1 MSGPMLLSLL
11 FPPVCPGCGLL
22 LRAGVCPT
30 LPLCRGCAREHV
42 MLPPDAIERD
52 AIWAVHAYAGP
63 LLRAL
68 ARLKFHGQ
76 PAWAGPLGAVLSA
89 SPVLLRGWDALIP
102 VPLHPARLRERGY
115 NQAALLARFAR
126 RCLPSPRPPLRPGW
140 LVRPRATAPQHR
152 LPAAD
157 RRENLRGAFA
167 VPRPALVQGGR
178 VLLIDDVT
186 TTGATLAAARTAL
199 QTAGAA
205 EVGALALLRT
215 LA

>member
-1 MSGPMLLSLL
+1 MLLSLF
-11 FPPVCPGCGLL
+11 FPPVCLGCGLL
-22 LRAGVCPT
+22 LRRDASPT

-42 MLPPDAIERD
+42 PLPQGAIVRGG
-52 AIWAVHAYAGP
+52 IWAVHAYAGP

-76 PAWAGPLGAVLSA
+76 PAWAGPLGAVLST
-89 SPVLLRGWDALIP
+89 SPVLAHGWDAIVP

-115 NQAALLARFAR
+115 NQAALLSRFAR
-126 RCLPSPRPPLRPGW
+126 GRLGSPRPPLRARW
-140 LVRPRATAPQHR
+140 LERPVATATQHR

-167 VPRPALVQGGR
+167 VPSPARVRGRR
-178 VLLIDDVT
+178 VLVVDDVT
-186 TTGATLAAARTAL
+186 TTGATLDAARDAL
-199 QTAGAA
+199 AAAGAA